1 MRITI
6 EGKYGIKAT
15 ILADSI
21 SQIGVRFLTFE
32 IEYPRIILAELNT
45 HKMLSKNSFS
55 SRAVP
60 FAKMIKQLE
69 ARPVRFGANQ
79 GGMQD
84 KGEEHDTM
92 VLIPKHLYGA
102 LVIYLKEEL
111 DGMLTLAD
119 LKEVSGDGKVYMTA
133 FGAWNLHKFISV
145 GIAEAMSDA
154 KYHKQTYNR
163 LLEAH
168 QMMKTVISGTEVENF
183 FWLRNHGAADP
194 TLHELAR
201 VMDEARNA
209 STPHPLKDG
218 EWHLPYVDFYQEVI
232 GYTPDDKEV
241 LGPQVFYIGD
251 SITGEGYVELTVEEA
266 IKVSCARCAA
276 VSYRNEGYGLAKSLE
291 VYDRLVGDERKHA
304 SAFEHQATPI
314 RNWGYYDSTIRN
326 GKYEQNHPWIPYTWE
341 EGITHVD
348 RKGNLWSGNLKGWRQ
363 YRKLIPGENYTGA

>member
-102 LVIYLKEEL
+102 LVVYLKEEL

-145 GIAEAMSDA
+145 GIASAMNDA
-154 KYHKQTYNR
+154 KYHKQTFNR
-163 LLEAH
+163 LMEAH

-209 STPHPLKDG
+209 STPELLQAG
-218 EWHLPYVDFYQEVI
+218 EWHLPYVDTHRDSEGVRR
-232 GYTPDDKEV
+232 YTISVENEDGV
-241 LGPQVFYIGD
+241 T
-251 SITGEGYVELTVEEA
+251 ITDLELEDA
-266 IKVSCARCAA
+266 IKVSCARSAA
-276 VSYRNEGYGLAKSLE
+276 VSYRNEGYGLEKSLE